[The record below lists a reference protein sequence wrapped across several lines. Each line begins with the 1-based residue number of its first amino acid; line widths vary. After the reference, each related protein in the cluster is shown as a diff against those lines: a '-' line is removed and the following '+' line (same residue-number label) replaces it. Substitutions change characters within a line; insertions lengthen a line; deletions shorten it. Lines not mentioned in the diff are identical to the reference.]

1 MRDARREIERDERRI
16 DLEMRKDR
24 IVDRNS
30 REGIDMMVN
39 APTRR
44 TDYVPCEIRH
54 FVGKVRIQGLHV
66 GKIRREGFLS
76 LDKSSS
82 RSFNLRHIKKNG
94 QIGVPLFS
102 QCGNFF
108 RLRADHASRQCH

>member
-1 MRDARREIERDERRI
+1 VEFIDMRDARREIERDERRI
-16 DLEMRKDR
+16 DLEMRKDG

-76 LDKSSS
+76 LDHVEEI
-82 RSFNLRHIKKNG
+82 LIKIF
-94 QIGVPLFS
+94 QPETY
-102 QCGNFF
+102 
-108 RLRADHASRQCH
+108 